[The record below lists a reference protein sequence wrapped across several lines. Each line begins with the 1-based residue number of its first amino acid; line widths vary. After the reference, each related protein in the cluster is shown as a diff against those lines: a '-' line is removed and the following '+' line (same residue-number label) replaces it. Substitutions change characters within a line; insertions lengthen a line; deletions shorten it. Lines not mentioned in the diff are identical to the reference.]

1 MRKKIVAGNWKMHT
15 SLNEALDLYKE
26 ISLGVK
32 PDEVDL
38 LVFPPSIYLNS
49 LNSLKLDTGIG
60 AQNAHQE
67 EKGAFTGEFSQ
78 EMLKSLKIKDLLIGH
93 SERRQY
99 FGETDELVNKKVLR
113 GVENGFRCFVCVGE
127 SLSERQSGNYLK
139 VILNQVEKALNGI
152 ENLNQIIIAYEPV
165 WAIGT
170 GETATPE
177 QAQEVHQEI
186 RKYLIKKFYKD
197 TSILYGG
204 SCKPENA
211 RELFSQKDID
221 GGLIGGASLKS
232 DSFLKI
238 ANSFS

>member
-15 SLNEALDLYKE
+15 SLSEALDLYKE
-26 ISLGVK
+26 ISMGVK
-32 PDEVDL
+32 PDDVEL
-38 LVFPPSIYLNS
+38 MVFPPSLYLNP
-49 LNSLKLDTGIG
+49 LLSLKLDTAIG

-67 EKGAFTGEFSQ
+67 EAGAFTGEVSQ
-78 EMLKSLKIKDLLIGH
+78 KMLRSMGVKNLLIGH

-99 FGETDELVNKKVLR
+99 FGETDEVVNQKVLN
-113 GVENGFRCFVCVGE
+113 GIGNGFKCFVCVGE
-127 SLSERQSGNYLK
+127 SLADRQSGNYLK
-139 VILNQVEKALNGI
+139 VILSQVEKALSGV
-152 ENLNQIIIAYEPV
+152 ESLDQVIIAYEPV

-170 GETATPE
+170 GEVASPA
-177 QAQEVHQEI
+177 QAQEVHEEI
-186 RKYLIKKFYKD
+186 RKYLIKTAYED

-204 SCKPENA
+204 SCKSENA